1 MSCNVVPVDARAIGI
16 LLGPTIRAQT
26 SVFLILVLG
35 LAPNPTPV
43 ARANP
48 VASAAP
54 AAATLASAATVAGAR
69 AVRRA
74 RRVRAGAGAVITT
87 TTTSIAATMAAVVVM
102 VMAAAAAATP
112 AAATTATTVAP
123 VARSPTA
130 APTSTGRPFRHLGH
144 PSGTTAIRGPCSII
158 ALTLARHY

>member
-1 MSCNVVPVDARAIGI
+1 MSCNVVPVDACAKGI
-16 LLGPTIRAQT
+16 LLSPTIRAQT

-35 LAPNPTPV
+35 IAPNTTPV
-43 ARANP
+43 TRPDP
-48 VASAAP
+48 VASAA
-54 AAATLASAATVAGAR
+54 LAAATVASTR

-87 TTTSIAATMAAVVVM
+87 TTTSIAATMAAVVM
-102 VMAAAAAATP
+102 VMAAAAAAAP
-112 AAATTATTVAP
+112 AAATTVAP